1 MNTPK
6 ILVIEDDPDLVEF
19 LKTILRE
26 SDFFVKTA
34 GKASEALNIVDRFEP
49 DLVLLDLGLPDI
61 DGQALCRDL
70 KKKLPET
77 QIIILTAQDDVNAK
91 VKSFEGGADD
101 YLTKPFEPE
110 ELVARIKVRLKS
122 DKKQEELKVGDLVLN
137 PRTIQV
143 TRAGKEITLTPLEFK
158 LLEYLMTNRGEVLSR
173 DMILNRIWLYSE
185 DVDTRVV
192 DVYIGYLR
200 RKIDKDYKV
209 KLIHSVR
216 GFGYTIKE
224 EK

>member
-1 MNTPK
+1 MTPR

-19 LKTILRE
+19 LKTVLRE
-26 SDFFVKTA
+26 HDFFVKTA
-34 GKASEALNIVDRFEP
+34 GKASEALSVVERFEP
-49 DLVLLDLGLPDI
+49 DLTLLDLGLPDI
-61 DGQALCRDL
+61 DGQSLVRDL
-70 KKKLPET
+70 KKRFPDSPV
-77 QIIILTAQDDVNAK
+77 IILTAQDDVNAK
-91 VKSFEGGADD
+91 VKSFDRGADD
-101 YLTKPFEPE
+101 YITKPFEPD
-110 ELVARIKVRLKS
+110 ELIARIKARLRS
-122 DKKQEELKVGDLVLN
+122 DKKQEMLKVADLILN
-137 PRTIQV
+137 PKTIEV
-143 TRAGKEITLTPLEFK
+143 TRGGRNISLTPLEFK

-200 RKIDKDYKV
+200 RKIDKDNKV

-224 EK
+224 TN

>member
-1 MNTPK
+1 MTPR

-19 LKTILRE
+19 LKTVLRE
-26 SDFFVKTA
+26 HDFFVKTA
-34 GKASEALNIVDRFEP
+34 GKASEAMNVIERFEP
-49 DLVLLDLGLPDI
+49 DLTLLDLGLPDI

-70 KKKLPET
+70 KKRFPDSP
-77 QIIILTAQDDVNAK
+77 IIILTAQDDVNAK
-91 VKSFEGGADD
+91 VKSFDRGADD
-101 YLTKPFEPE
+101 YITKPFEPD
-110 ELVARIKVRLKS
+110 ELIARIKARLRK
-122 DKKQEELKVGDLVLN
+122 DKRQEELKVGDLTLN
-137 PRTIQV
+137 PKTIEV
-143 TRAGKEITLTPLEFK
+143 KRAGKEVALTPLEFK

-200 RKIDKDYKV
+200 RKIDKGNKV

-216 GFGYTIKE
+216 GFGYTIKAE
-224 EK
+224 